1 VTRRLAAFSAASI
14 AAIQRW
20 LGRRRVAGYERMG
33 NTLLVTALGKNL
45 DPVRNTLDAVRPQ
58 RVLFVVSAD
67 TANSVDILL
76 ASSPREWNIGRGNCA
91 ILSVG
96 PDQDDAGK
104 CMRLLRSKLDQELS
118 DWMGSPDSKITI
130 DITTGTK
137 SMSIAIIL
145 LVRRWQFTLHYAGG
159 GRGLDGAVQSGSE
172 KHIEQMNPLYEH
184 GIVLAEDACMAF
196 NQGFPEVA
204 AKQVEAF
211 KKRESRQ
218 DRKEQ
223 LQTLEQ
229 LCQGYAKWDRFQHAD
244 ASKALLGVL
253 KQRARFRFFQE
264 SDAQCEELADQI
276 DNHVAWLDSLAGDSA
291 AAHRRRALDL
301 VANAERTAHLHRYDD
316 AVARLYR
323 ACEMH
328 AQNQLRGHGL
338 LAVPKTTVRWDRVPA
353 SLQGEWASRCD
364 KDGALR
370 LGLRDLYR
378 LLQELG
384 DELGARFG
392 RSPMAGEKSP
402 LENRNNSILAHGNS
416 PTTPDGY
423 GGFHR
428 ALQELM
434 GWSKDD
440 LPKPFPQIGPTPLVA
455 REA

>member
-1 VTRRLAAFSAASI
+1 MRRLAHLPAASI

-20 LGRRRVAGYERMG
+20 LGRRRMAGYKRMG
-33 NTLLVTALGKNL
+33 NTLLVTALGKNP
-45 DPVRNTLDAVRPQ
+45 DPVKNTIETVRPQ
-58 RVLFVVSAD
+58 RALLVVSAD
-67 TANSVDILL
+67 TIQSVDALL
-76 ASSPREWNIGRGNCA
+76 ASLPSELNLGRGNCA

-104 CMRLLRSKLDQELS
+104 CMRLLRSKVDQELS
-118 DWMGSPDSKITI
+118 DWLQSPDHKVTV

-159 GRGLDGAVQSGSE
+159 GRGRDGAVQAGSE

-184 GIVLAEDACMAF
+184 GIILAEDACTAF

-223 LQTLEQ
+223 MQTLEQ

-244 ASKALLGVL
+244 ASKALHGVL

-264 SDAQCEELADQI
+264 SDEHCERLADQI

-291 AAHRRRALDL
+291 EAHRRRALDL
-301 VANAERTAHLHRYDD
+301 VANAERTARLHRYDD

-338 LAVPKTTVRWDRVPA
+338 LAAPKTTVRWDRVPA
-353 SLQGEWASRCD
+353 SLQGEWAPRCD

-392 RSPMAGEKSP
+392 QSPMAGKESP

-416 PTTPDGY
+416 PTTPEGYDG
-423 GGFHR
+423 FRR
-428 ALQELM
+428 ALQDLM
-434 GWSKDD
+434 GWSPAD